1 MTVRSRHSRAV
12 ACAVAF
18 LAILGSV
25 ARASSPPG
33 QVFDAGERDL
43 TIQFDAAMRTR
54 LVSRLDGATS
64 ELGPFRPSDY
74 VVVNGKPVLDYA
86 VTKTNRTDETDSIGA
101 STRFEISGETGQL
114 RKDVMVTVYADF
126 PSMAFVR
133 ATYTNTGTT
142 PVRIDRWVS
151 QRYLESGKPSSA
163 GPPFWSYQGGSYE
176 SRPNWVLPL
185 SPGFA
190 QQNFMGMNASD
201 YGGGT
206 PVVDVWRRDVGV
218 AVGHVELRPSLVS
231 LPVAMRGRAGAEL
244 GIEEQVDRVLAPG
257 ESLETPRTFVAVH
270 RGDYFA
276 ALAEYRRFMI
286 AEGVKFPAVGEA
298 SYEPIWCGWGY
309 DRTVTADEIYRTLPK
324 AAELGFKWAVLDDG
338 WQTAEGDWY
347 LTPSKFP
354 NGDRDMQKLTA
365 GIRARGLKPMLWWT
379 PLAVDPGTDLI
390 RDHPD
395 YVLINKDGQKQ
406 KISWWDAFY
415 LCPAYPPVREYTE
428 KLVEKFLGDWDFD
441 GLKIDGQ
448 HLNGAPPCFNP
459 AHHHAAPTDS
469 VEGMP
474 EFFRAIYETAKR
486 IKPDAVIEICPCG
499 TGYAFHTMPFMNLA
513 VASDPESS
521 WQVRLKGKT
530 LKALMGP
537 EAPYFG
543 DHVELSDGGNDFA
556 STVGV
561 GGVVGTQFT
570 LREAG
575 KSDPKYWLTAAKE
588 RVWRKW
594 LAIYTSEML
603 STGEYLGGLYDIGFD
618 RPEVHAIRKDGR
630 MYYAFYA
637 KGFAGTVELRGLE
650 DRGYRVRDYEN
661 DREYGT
667 VRGPEGRVKV
677 RFARH
682 LMLEAAPSA
691 DR

>member
-1 MTVRSRHSRAV
+1 MTGVSQRLRAL
-12 ACAVAF
+12 ACLLAVFALLCGF
-18 LAILGSV
+18 
-25 ARASSPPG
+25 ARAAPPASQTFSASG
-33 QVFDAGERDL
+33 HDL
-43 TIQFDAAMRTR
+43 TIEFDALMHTR
-54 LVSRLDGATS
+54 LIARLDGATK

-74 VVVNGKPVLDYA
+74 VVVSGKPVVDFP
-86 VTKTNRTDETDSIGA
+86 VTTSGKTDADDGLGKATIYEITGA
-101 STRFEISGETGQL
+101 NAQL
-114 RKDVMVTVYADF
+114 RKDVTVTFYAEF
-126 PSMAFVR
+126 PSMAIVR
-133 ATYTNTGTT
+133 AKYTNVGASS
-142 PVRIDRWVS
+142 VRIDRWVGRRS
-151 QRYLESGKPSSA
+151 LRSGNPA
-163 GPPFWSYQGGSYE
+163 AAPQFWSYQSGSYE

-185 SPGFA
+185 RPGFA

-218 AVGHVELRPSLVS
+218 AVGHVELKPLLVS
-231 LPVAMRGRAGAEL
+231 LPVSMTGRAGAEL

-286 AEGVKFPAVGEA
+286 AEGVKFPDVGPA

-309 DRTVTADEIYRTLPK
+309 ERNVTADQIYRTLPK

-354 NGDRDMQKLTA
+354 NGDADMRKLTA
-365 GIRARGLKPMLWWT
+365 GIREHGLKPMLWWS

-530 LKALMGP
+530 IKALMGP

-575 KSDPKYWLTAAKE
+575 KSDPKYWLTPAKE

-594 LAIYTSEML
+594 VAIYSSKML
-603 STGEYLGGLYDIGFD
+603 STGEYLGGLYDIGYD
-618 RPEVHAIRKDGR
+618 RPEAHAIRKDGR

-650 DRGYRVRDYEN
+650 DRAYRVRDYEN

-667 VRGPEGRVKV
+667 VRGPVARLKV
-677 RFARH
+677 RFGKH
-682 LMLEAAPSA
+682 LLLEAAPA
-691 DR
+691 NQE